1 MPVDG
6 KGIPTIGLVPIAL
19 SHVEGSGHAEGNE
32 RARGREGESAA
43 ARRPRQSGLDAQ
55 TKKIGCE

>member
-32 RARGREGESAA
+32 RARGRECCSEAA
-43 ARRPRQSGLDAQ
+43 KAERS
-55 TKKIGCE
+55 